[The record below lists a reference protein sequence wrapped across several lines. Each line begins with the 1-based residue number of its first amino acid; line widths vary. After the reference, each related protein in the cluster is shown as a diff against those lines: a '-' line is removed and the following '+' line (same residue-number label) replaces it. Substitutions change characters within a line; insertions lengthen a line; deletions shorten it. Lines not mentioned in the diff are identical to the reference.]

1 MTTYFNNLKL
11 NEGRYNSAMELQN
24 ESVYDEIFPI
34 IDDINSRICDEVG
47 LTENFFKPCFYQA
60 IFELI
65 GMKLLDE
72 RGYSKE
78 ALESIYGGINCY
90 ALDNAEDEFEI

>member
-47 LTENFFKPCFYQA
+47 LTENFCVF
-60 IFELI
+60 L
-65 GMKLLDE
+65 
-72 RGYSKE
+72 RS
-78 ALESIYGGINCY
+78 
-90 ALDNAEDEFEI
+90 

>member
-1 MTTYFNNLKL
+1 
-11 NEGRYNSAMELQN
+11 
-24 ESVYDEIFPI
+24 
-34 IDDINSRICDEVG
+34 
-47 LTENFFKPCFYQA
+47 
-60 IFELI
+60 
-65 GMKLLDE
+65 MKLLDE